1 MSDAGK
7 ALILLG
13 CIALAFICLSGWS
26 CANAHGA
33 EKARAEAAR
42 LAAVNL
48 GLETAA
54 RIAKQDAATLA
65 EHSKALEDE
74 VVRLRAQ
81 RRPKPAPAAPA
92 PEKDEELAAAL
103 SSKGLLAGLTVQMGV
118 SSTLVPEDAKKV
130 YSWASEAERVPGFE
144 AKSATDDA
152 MIAAQDQLVTSMRT
166 EVVKTKEVVTLREKQ
181 LETISQRS
189 EALQKEN
196 EHLVS
201 VQVAE
206 KWKTKI
212 KIGGA
217 LAVGGGIVYL
227 IKR

>member
-1 MSDAGK
+1 MSDAKK

-33 EKARAEAAR
+33 EKARAESAR

-48 GLETAA
+48 GLEAA
-54 RIAKQDAATLA
+54 NRIAKQDAAALA
-65 EHSKALEDE
+65 ERSRVLEDE
-74 VVRLRAQ
+74 VVRLKAQ

-130 YSWASEAERVPGFE
+130 YSWAGEAERVPGFE

-152 MIAAQDQLVTSMRT
+152 MIAAQDQLVSGLKA
-166 EVVKTKEVVTLREKQ
+166 EVVKTKEIVVLCEKQ
-181 LETISQRS
+181 IEVVSQRGD
-189 EALQKEN
+189 ALQKEN
-196 EHLVS
+196 EHLIS

-217 LAVGGGIVYL
+217 LAIGGGIVYL
-227 IKR
+227 IKK

>member
-1 MSDAGK
+1 MSDARK

-33 EKARAEAAR
+33 EKARAEATR
-42 LAAVNL
+42 LAAINL

-54 RIAKQDAATLA
+54 RIAKQDAAALA

-144 AKSATDDA
+144 TKSATDDA
-152 MIAAQDQLVTSMRT
+152 MIAAQDQLVSSVRA
-166 EVVKTKEVVTLREKQ
+166 EIVKAKEVVILREKQ

-217 LAVGGGIVYL
+217 LAIGGGIVYM
-227 IKR
+227 IRK